1 LKRFIL
7 GVSGR
12 FCFVYIKNVL
22 FFVHYGVTEKTLF
35 MSALIISNILI
46 LGGTALAAA
55 IVLYI
60 VSQKFRVEEN
70 PKIAEIEALLPG
82 ANCGAC
88 GKAGCHAF
96 AVACANS
103 SKEQFKEL
111 FCTAGGKEVMDK
123 VAAELGYVAAA
134 REPTVAVLKCNGTCQ
149 NAPDKVVYTGMKSCR
164 MAARVSVGRSGCPNG
179 CLRFGDCVR
188 ACPFGAIRLDE
199 TTGIPVVDENKC
211 TSCGACVRTCPRGLY
226 EIRPKGKNGVRVY
239 VACSNTQKGAL
250 ARKNCKAACIACMK
264 CVKICPDVRIEN
276 NLSYIPPA
284 VSPDEF
290 GTRLAE
296 ACPTGAIICTG
307 GKTSTEAENEQ

>member
-1 LKRFIL
+1 
-7 GVSGR
+7 
-12 FCFVYIKNVL
+12 
-22 FFVHYGVTEKTLF
+22 
-35 MSALIISNILI
+35 MSALIISNVLI

-55 IVLYI
+55 IVLYV

-70 PKIAEIEALLPG
+70 PKISEIEALLPG

-103 SKEQFKEL
+103 SADQFKEL
-111 FCTAGGKEVMDK
+111 FCTAGGQEVMDK
-123 VAAELGYVAAA
+123 VAAELGYVAEA

-226 EIRPKGKNGVRVY
+226 EIRPKGKT
-239 VACSNTQKGAL
+239 ASAFTSPA
-250 ARKNCKAACIACMK
+250 ATRK
-264 CVKICPDVRIEN
+264 RG
-276 NLSYIPPA
+276 LWPA
-284 VSPDEF
+284 
-290 GTRLAE
+290 
-296 ACPTGAIICTG
+296 
-307 GKTSTEAENEQ
+307 KTAKRPVLPA

>member
-1 LKRFIL
+1 
-7 GVSGR
+7 
-12 FCFVYIKNVL
+12 
-22 FFVHYGVTEKTLF
+22 

-164 MAARVSVGRSGCPNG
+164 MAPAFPSAAAAVPTAVFVSETVSGLARSALSAWTKPREFRLLTKTNARLAAP
-179 CLRFGDCVR
+179 
-188 ACPFGAIRLDE
+188 AC
-199 TTGIPVVDENKC
+199 
-211 TSCGACVRTCPRGLY
+211 
-226 EIRPKGKNGVRVY
+226 
-239 VACSNTQKGAL
+239 AL
-250 ARKNCKAACIACMK
+250 APAACMK
-264 CVKICPDVRIEN
+264 SALRAKTASAFT
-276 NLSYIPPA
+276 LPA
-284 VSPDEF
+284 A
-290 GTRLAE
+290 TRKRELWPA
-296 ACPTGAIICTG
+296 
-307 GKTSTEAENEQ
+307 KTAKRPVLPA